1 MRRLTILLILLGAM
15 QFVLP
20 LDGATTGTGAGG
32 TRTLMT
38 FGFLILAAVTVGE
51 LAKAINVPKIVG
63 YLAAGL
69 VFGPHVFGVFDRQS
83 VADLQGISTLA
94 IALIA
99 FLAGAELQWEE
110 VRSRGRVMLTMLGT
124 ELALSMLAITA
135 TLLLL
140 RQFVPMLDGPWS
152 EAIALSVLVASILI
166 VHSPAVTMAMLS
178 ETGAKGE
185 VARTT
190 LGIVLVADVVVVLLF
205 SGTMSIARSVVDGAT
220 TGGTSA
226 WMLVWE
232 ILGALAIGAALG
244 GLVSLYLR
252 WQTGEL
258 FVFAIA
264 VALFGIELAKAAHVE
279 TLLMLLTAGFV
290 MENLSSG
297 RGETLRHSMERS
309 AAPVFVVFF
318 ALAGASIVP
327 QQVWALS
334 FVAVPVVLARMW
346 GLWAGTRL
354 GARWAHASPALHDHT
369 WKGLVSQAGVSIGL
383 ASLLA
388 QSLPGAGT
396 ALQSLILAIIAIN
409 QTIGPI
415 FFRRAIDASGEM
427 PQADRPSGGF
437 VQPLDPAA
445 NSGRVV

>member
-20 LDGATTGTGAGG
+20 LDGATSGTGAGG

-51 LAKAINVPKIVG
+51 LAKSINVPKIVG

-99 FLAGAELQWEE
+99 FLAGAELKWEE

-140 RQFVPMLDGPWS
+140 RQFVPMLDGPWT

-205 SGTMSIARSVVDGAT
+205 SGTMSIARSIVDGAT

-354 GARWAHASPALHDHT
+354 GARWAHASPALRDHT

-415 FFRRAIDASGEM
+415 FFRRAIEAAGEM

-437 VQPLDPAA
+437 AQPLDPAA